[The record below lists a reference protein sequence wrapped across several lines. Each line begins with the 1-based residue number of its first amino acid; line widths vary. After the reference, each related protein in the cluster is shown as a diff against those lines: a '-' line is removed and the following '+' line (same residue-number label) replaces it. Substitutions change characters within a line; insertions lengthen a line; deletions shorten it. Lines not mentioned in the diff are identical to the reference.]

1 MVTGARTTP
10 AHTPVPTKHLLQNF
24 VLSTALLWAKDAG
37 ARKAEKRTSSDPNLR
52 ASAPTV
58 RDPTLP
64 LME

>member
-10 AHTPVPTKHLLQNF
+10 AHTPVHTKHLLQNF
-24 VLSTALLWAKDAG
+24 VLSTALLWAKDAS

-52 ASAPTV
+52 PSAPAV

>member
-10 AHTPVPTKHLLQNF
+10 AHTPVHTKHLLQNF
-24 VLSTALLWAKDAG
+24 LLSTGLFWAEGAS